1 MNAPARNDVANVS
14 DRDGN
19 PQQAYET
26 TSMLN
31 AAATAPIVQARL
43 RKPSVRKKNQADS
56 PRMTRQI
63 GVHHLRYST
72 DFCSNRPSAM

>member
-1 MNAPARNDVANVS
+1 MNAAARNVVANVS
-14 DRDGN
+14 ARDGK

-31 AAATAPIVQARL
+31 AAAMAPIVQAKFR
-43 RKPSVRKKNQADS
+43 RPSVRKKNQADS
-56 PRMTRQI
+56 PRSTRQM

-72 DFCSNRPSAM
+72 AFCSNRPSAM